1 MGALFWLDLFWLEQ
15 GLDRGG
21 GVGLGSTSVPGQLR
35 DADELRTVQMTA
47 QSDRRWI
54 RSGLC
59 R

>member
-15 GLDRGG
+15 GLDR